1 MPETKEKAED
11 LRFEDAMEIAG
22 YGKFSMYIIF
32 LSGLT
37 VSTSLMGSVDVSFL
51 LPAAECDLNLTSD
64 DKGLLGSSYYIGG
77 MLASHLAGFLAD
89 TLGRRHVLVRAL
101 LWNVLTY
108 ILGSLAPNIWIFIV
122 FKLISGILL
131 SPPMIATLPFLGEFV
146 PAKRRA
152 QALLVTSS
160 LSTLGILYSSLA
172 GWMTLRGSWA
182 VDLWFVTFTPWRLFY
197 LVCGLPSLL
206 CGTLFYF
213 TPESPK
219 FLLTRGKKGDTMK
232 ILQRVH
238 SVNSGKLPHTFPVES
253 VSMDTDEI
261 SPPARGKG
269 IVGALKHI
277 GNQTLPV
284 FKPPYLRNLSLCIVI
299 AFISFL
305 CVNGVYLW
313 LPEVTNRIAQYKD
326 THEGRFY
333 VCEML
338 KKGPAAN
345 VTSVS
350 EEHSGCQ
357 ISSHTAVF
365 VPSLL
370 VATVQPFIILIASTV
385 VLFKSDAVSLLI

>member
-1 MPETKEKAED
+1 
-11 LRFEDAMEIAG
+11 
-22 YGKFSMYIIF
+22 
-32 LSGLT
+32 
-37 VSTSLMGSVDVSFL
+37 
-51 LPAAECDLNLTSD
+51 
-64 DKGLLGSSYYIGG
+64 
-77 MLASHLAGFLAD
+77 
-89 TLGRRHVLVRAL
+89 
-101 LWNVLTY
+101 
-108 ILGSLAPNIWIFIV
+108 
-122 FKLISGILL
+122 
-131 SPPMIATLPFLGEFV
+131 MIATALEASNKESVGKAAV
-146 PAKRRA
+146 ARRREPWRFTEYESA
-152 QALLVTSS
+152 CSLVV
-160 LSTLGILYSSLA
+160 A

-385 VLFKSDAVSLLI
+385 VTFIDRRIIISKLLGMKPLVIISYSN